1 MKSFC
6 KLLAASVAVAFA
18 TVSAFAADASGTWK
32 WTQQGRQGGQGF
44 EMTIKLEVK
53 DGVLSGSTGVIQG
66 PRGEIPAVAIS
77 DASIKGDTIAFSITR
92 EFNGNKRT
100 TKYEGKVEGD
110 TIKGTTERQGR
121 DGAAIKSD
129 WTATRA
135 K

>member
-6 KLLAASVAVAFA
+6 KLLAASVAVCFA
-18 TVSAFAADASGTWK
+18 TVAAFAANAAGTWK

-44 EMTIKLEVK
+44 EMTLTLDVK
-53 DGVLSGSTGVIQG
+53 DGVLSGKTGAIQG
-66 PRGEIPAVAIS
+66 PQGEIPGVAIS
-77 DASIKGDTIAFSITR
+77 DASIKGDMVAFSVTR

-110 TIKGTTERQGR
+110 TIKGTVERQGR
-121 DGAAIKSD
+121 DGNVQKSD